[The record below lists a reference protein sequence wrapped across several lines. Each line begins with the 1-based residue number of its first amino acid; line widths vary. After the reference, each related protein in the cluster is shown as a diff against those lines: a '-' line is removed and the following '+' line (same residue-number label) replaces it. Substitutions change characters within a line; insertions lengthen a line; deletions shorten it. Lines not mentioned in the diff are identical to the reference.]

1 MNQFSF
7 MKFKWVSLSASTL
20 VFLGFTAYTIYVQGG
35 YAMGLDFGGGL
46 RLDIVSQGKIT
57 PDAVS
62 AALKEAGVP
71 GNVEETVHGNQK
83 HMAVEVIGRNEPE
96 LEKKAMAATTELE
109 TAGFSVSS
117 GNYLVY
123 LLQKNTGETAEI
135 VGNVTVGSTVGPR
148 LRKAALNVLTLALV
162 LITIYV
168 AFRFRM
174 NYAIGAFAASIH
186 DVVVT
191 MAIAG
196 ILQIPLS
203 IPVLA
208 AVLTILGYS
217 INDTIVI
224 FDRIRENMH
233 GSQAEVGMDK
243 VIDKSIWQSMTR
255 TINTSATTLLAIIP
269 VFFFGGEALADMAL
283 VLIIGILVGTYSS
296 TFIASPFVS
305 LTHRFFAP
313 SQK

>member
-1 MNQFSF
+1 
-7 MKFKWVSLSASTL
+7 MKFKWVSLATSTL
-20 VFLGFTAYTIYVQGG
+20 VFLGFTVYTIYVQGG

-46 RLDIVSQGKIT
+46 RLDLVSQGKIS
-57 PDAVS
+57 PEAVS
-62 AALKEAGVP
+62 VALREAGVL
-71 GNVEETVHGNQK
+71 GNVEESEHGNQK
-83 HMAVEVIGRNEPE
+83 HIAVEVIGRNEPE

-123 LLQKNTGETAEI
+123 LLQKNTGETPE
-135 VGNVTVGSTVGPR
+135 VLGNVTVGSTVGPR
-148 LRKAALNVLTLALV
+148 LRKSALNVLIIALV

-203 IPVLA
+203 MPVLA
-208 AVLTILGYS
+208 ALLTILGYS

-233 GSQAEVGMDK
+233 GTQAEVGMDK

-255 TINTSATTLLAIIP
+255 TINTSATTLLSIIP